1 MLTIHLGAIT
11 NKKKRTNKKHKQKK
25 PVMRYKGPHV
35 IVHAN
40 ESYYIINTQAHL
52 LSLRFNSTR
61 L

>member
-1 MLTIHLGAIT
+1 
-11 NKKKRTNKKHKQKK
+11 
-25 PVMRYKGPHV
+25 MRYEGPHV

>member
-11 NKKKRTNKKHKQKK
+11 NKKNEQTNKHKQKT
-25 PVMRYKGPHV
+25 VMRYEGPHV

>member
-11 NKKKRTNKKHKQKK
+11 NKQNEQTKNINKKT
-25 PVMRYKGPHV
+25 VMRYKGPHV
-35 IVHAN
+35 IEHAN